1 MSDPRP
7 VVIYGASGYTGRL
20 VAEFLREYSIPFVA
34 AGRNK
39 AKLQEVMNS
48 VPGIETADYEIAAV
62 DGSPASLEALF
73 NGRKVVCNMVGPFL
87 RYAPPVLAAALNAG
101 CHYLDTAGEQHG
113 FVDREP
119 RRRRGRQS
127 SPRTGQI
134 HAKVIPHIADEIA
147 NEAKRRGVQQGVV
160 IEDAWALYRAKNG

>member
-1 MSDPRP
+1 MPNTSRTETSKGAAVSDPRP

-62 DGSPASLEALF
+62 DGSRESLTALF
-73 NGRKVVCNMVGPFL
+73 NGRQVVCNMVGPFL
-87 RYAPPVLAAALNAG
+87 RYAPPVLEAALATG
-101 CHYLDTAGEQHG
+101 CHYLDTAGG
-113 FVDREP
+113 D
-119 RRRRGRQS
+119 G
-127 SPRTGQI
+127 
-134 HAKVIPHIADEIA
+134 HA
-147 NEAKRRGVQQGVV
+147 
-160 IEDAWALYRAKNG
+160 LL

>member
-73 NGRKVVCNMVGPFL
+73 DGRKVVCNMVGPFL
-87 RYAPPVLAAALNAG
+87 RYGPPVLEASLRGHLVAVDDDAGHWAYERSPAAGNGHDAV
-101 CHYLDTAGEQHG
+101 HPR
-113 FVDREP
+113 VD
-119 RRRRGRQS
+119 
-127 SPRTGQI
+127 
-134 HAKVIPHIADEIA
+134 D
-147 NEAKRRGVQQGVV
+147 
-160 IEDAWALYRAKNG
+160 RA